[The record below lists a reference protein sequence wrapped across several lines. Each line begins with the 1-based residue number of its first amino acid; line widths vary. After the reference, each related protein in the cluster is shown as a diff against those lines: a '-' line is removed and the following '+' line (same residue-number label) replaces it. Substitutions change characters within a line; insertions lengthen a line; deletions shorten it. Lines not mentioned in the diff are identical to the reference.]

1 MIIFVLRKVK
11 EGNNYLEI
19 FVIILNNGLIL
30 EMNNFELFKV
40 LLCGIEEGIQ
50 EQDVDKVSK
59 LIVFCEIK

>member
-40 LLCGIEEGIQ
+40 LLCGIEEGI
-50 EQDVDKVSK
+50 
-59 LIVFCEIK
+59 